1 MTISQTPIQEHI
13 DLIAKHEQ
21 EFLAKRTASERLI
34 DSIAAF
40 AGSLTFVILH
50 IVIFIGWTAVNTFQ
64 IAPIPHFDPAP
75 YSLLGTIVALEA
87 ILLASFILMRQS
99 RMSRRGDERDHLMLQ
114 ILLLT
119 EREITAMLGIE
130 RQIAGKMGLEDVAKN
145 KEIETL
151 SQDTSIADVAQTI
164 QESLASE

>member
-1 MTISQTPIQEHI
+1 M
-13 DLIAKHEQ
+13 
-21 EFLAKRTASERLI
+21 
-34 DSIAAF
+34 
-40 AGSLTFVILH
+40 
-50 IVIFIGWTAVNTFQ
+50 
-64 IAPIPHFDPAP
+64 
-75 YSLLGTIVALEA
+75 ALEA

-119 EREITAMLGIE
+119 EREITAVLGME
-130 RQIAGKMGLEDVAKN
+130 RQIAGRMGLEDVAKN